1 MDRFVNRVAAV
12 LASVVFSASVADAQ
26 TLTRLHVRKFD
37 LSLDQQSVSVGAP
50 FHLILTTHVDE
61 AIGALDNVSLPNLAG
76 LEDLGDER
84 RCARAKN
91 GTDCV
96 ETLTLDA
103 TVPGDRTIG
112 PATLAVV
119 DAQTGRPRTFESN
132 LVTIHVTGQAKIA
145 NDTEVTSAVT
155 DMLWAAARTAG
166 TFVLVALALWGLLWV
181 AFRRSHAP
189 LPLPVPPTPAPPPP
203 PPVPDWERRLRDA
216 VDALVREP
224 TRTNAIAVREALRAH
239 VGAREEETFA
249 DLVARNATN
258 GRSETLAALAAVER
272 AAFCED
278 ARVPEAVREALPFL
292 TH

>member
-1 MDRFVNRVAAV
+1 VDRFVNRVAAV
-12 LASVVFSASVADAQ
+12 LASVALLENVADAQ
-26 TLTRLHVRKFD
+26 TLASLHVRKFE
-37 LSLDQQSVSVGAP
+37 LSLDQQSVIVGAP

-61 AIGALDNVSLPNLAG
+61 AIGALDNVTLPNLAG

-84 RCARAKN
+84 RCSRAKN

-103 TVPGDRTIG
+103 TAPGDRTIG
-112 PATLAVV
+112 PATLAAV

-132 LVTIHVTGQAKIA
+132 LVTIHVTGQPKIA
-145 NDTEVTSAVT
+145 NDTEVTSAVS
-155 DMLWAAARTAG
+155 DMLWGAARMAG
-166 TFVLVALALWGLLWV
+166 TLLLVALALWGLLWV
-181 AFRRSHAP
+181 AFRRPRAP
-189 LPLPVPPTPAPPPP
+189 LALPPPIPEPPAAPPIH
-203 PPVPDWERRLRDA
+203 DWETRLRDA
-216 VDALVREP
+216 VDALAREP
-224 TRTNAIAVREALRAH
+224 TRANAIAVREALRAH

-249 DLVARNATN
+249 DLAARNATN

>member
-1 MDRFVNRVAAV
+1 VDRFVNRVAAI
-12 LASVVFSASVADAQ
+12 LASVVFSASVAGAQ
-26 TLTRLHVRKFD
+26 TLTSLHVRKFE

-50 FHLILTTHVDE
+50 FHLILTAHVDE
-61 AIGALDNVSLPNLAG
+61 AIAALDNVSLPNLAG

-84 RCARAKN
+84 RCTRAKN

-103 TVPGDRTIG
+103 TAPGDRTIG
-112 PATLAVV
+112 PATLAAV

-132 LVTIHVTGQAKIA
+132 LVTIHVTGQPKIA

-166 TFVLVALALWGLLWV
+166 TFVLVALALWGLLWA
-181 AFRRSHAP
+181 AFRRPHAP
-189 LPLPVPPTPAPPPP
+189 LPPPRAPAPEPPPP
-203 PPVPDWERRLRDA
+203 PIPDWERRLRDA

-224 TRTNAIAVREALRAH
+224 TRANAIAVREALRAH

-278 ARVPEAVREALPFL
+278 ARVPEAIREALPFL